1 MMEKS
6 QCTQKNKSIL
16 QIFEDINNQII
27 EEAFK
32 VFDNAE
38 PHQVL
43 IGIKLD
49 NSISLF
55 IYIL

>member
-1 MMEKS
+1 MMEKR

-32 VFDNAE
+32 VFDNDE
-38 PHQVL
+38 SHQVL

-49 NSISLF
+49 NSIILF

>member
-1 MMEKS
+1 M
-6 QCTQKNKSIL
+6 KNKSIL

-32 VFDNAE
+32 VFDNNE
-38 PHQVL
+38 PPQGL
-43 IGIKLD
+43 IGNKLD

>member
-1 MMEKS
+1 MHTKP
-6 QCTQKNKSIL
+6 KSIL

-32 VFDNAE
+32 VFDNDE

-43 IGIKLD
+43 ID
-49 NSISLF
+49 SVR
-55 IYIL
+55 